1 MALTDNLLFSDTNPV
16 LDAEIT
22 SDTLAVTP
30 LSWMKNSKRARMTKW
45 VNPDGIIRVFCKFD
59 QIQNLSYFSIMGH
72 SIPDGAKVT
81 LKLFASDDTQL
92 YDSGALSV
100 DSLIPAGIY
109 SAGQDAW
116 NESEQDIFNNVF
128 LHTFDKVLDV
138 AQANI
143 LIDHGY
149 EAVEEETTDTTTTTT
164 TTTTESDGIFV
175 QNAGG
180 VVSIRADSMTMTSA
194 ASDSWA
200 VSNNPKNGDGLGD
213 VMFKTGSEFYST
225 PRVGPRLTSQFKASR
240 SGSHD
245 VWLRVYSDD
254 GNSIY
259 TTFDGNTKRSIF
271 NAGELRNG
279 EWHWY
284 HVSTVNLVENATHEL
299 EVSAR
304 DHFMYF
310 GKIVVIPSNSPA
322 PTDASFIESDTGTI
336 TTTTNTTTG
345 EVTVSTPIVNT
356 LALRTVMLGDVW
368 QPLEN
373 FEHGTPIS
381 FLTEAQ
387 NYTVSSGY
395 TITGKP
401 QQQVRRMELNLAV
414 MEASDRLKMVEFE
427 IAQNGK
433 AFVFSAYPN
442 GTEWE
447 QQKHTFL
454 AKFES
459 RNAYSHDHWG
469 IHSTNLI
476 LTEV

>member
-1 MALTDNLLFSDTNPV
+1 MALSDNLLFSETNPV
-16 LDAEIT
+16 LNAEIT

-30 LSWMKNSKRARMTKW
+30 LSWMQNSKRARMTKW
-45 VNPDGIIRVFCKFD
+45 VNPDSIIRVFCKFD
-59 QIQNLSYFSIMGH
+59 QVQNLSYFSIMGH
-72 SIPDGAKVT
+72 SIPDGASVT
-81 LKLFASDDTQL
+81 LKLFDSDGSLL
-92 YDSGALSV
+92 YDSGQLSV

-128 LHTFDKVLDV
+128 LHTFDKILDV

-149 EAVEEETTDTTTTTT
+149 ESVEEETTDTTTTTT
-164 TTTTESDGIFV
+164 TTTTESDGIFQ

-180 VVSIRADSMTMTSA
+180 VVSIRADSMLMTSA
-194 ASDSWA
+194 ASDTWA
-200 VSNNPKNGDGLGD
+200 KQSNPKSGDGLGD
-213 VMFKTGSEFYST
+213 VMYKSGSEFYST
-225 PRVGPRLTSQFKASR
+225 PRVGPRLTSEFKASR
-240 SGSHD
+240 SGAHD
-245 VWLRVYSDD
+245 VWIRLFSDD

-271 NAGELRNG
+271 DATELRNG

-284 HVSTVNLVENATHEL
+284 HVSTVNLVENATHEI
-299 EVSAR
+299 EISAR

-310 GKIVVIPSNSPA
+310 GKVVIIPSNSAA
-322 PTDASFIESDTGTI
+322 PNGASFVESDQGTI

-345 EVTVSTPIVNT
+345 EVTTSTPIVNT
-356 LALRTVMLGDVW
+356 LALRTVMMGDHW

-373 FEHGTPIS
+373 FEHGAPIS

-395 TITGKP
+395 TIPGKP

-414 MEASDRLKMVEFE
+414 MEASDRMKMIEFE

-469 IHSTNLI
+469 IHSTSLI